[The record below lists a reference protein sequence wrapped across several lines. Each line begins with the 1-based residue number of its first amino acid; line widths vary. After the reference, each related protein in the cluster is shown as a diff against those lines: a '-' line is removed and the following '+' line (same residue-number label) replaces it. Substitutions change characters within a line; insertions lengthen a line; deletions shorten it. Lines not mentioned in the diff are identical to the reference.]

1 MYYMMIIKG
10 KEKIFVL
17 FLKFLL
23 LLEELIEIL
32 KFKFKNL
39 LCYFIFRYLV
49 FFSEE
54 ILFFEYIFI

>member
-39 LCYFIFRYLV
+39 LRYFIFRYLV

>member
-1 MYYMMIIKG
+1 MMIIKG